1 MRNKEKLKTK
11 ILEIVEDNKPEIVS
25 VDEIK
30 KALNVKEADS
40 QEFQQALTE
49 LENEGKIRMHI
60 AIP

>member
-1 MRNKEKLKTK
+1 MRNKERLKTK
-11 ILEIVEDNKPEIVS
+11 ILEIVEDNKPEIVP

>member
-1 MRNKEKLKTK
+1 MRNKERLKTK
-11 ILEIVEDNKPEIVS
+11 ILEIVEDNKPEVVP

-40 QEFQQALTE
+40 QEFQQALIE

>member
-11 ILEIVEDNKPEIVS
+11 ILEIVEDNKPEIVP

-40 QEFQQALTE
+40 QEFQQALIE

>member
-11 ILEIVEDNKPEIVS
+11 ILEIVEDNKPEIVP